1 MKYVIVVIA
10 IRRVDTEILHSL
22 RATREREKGRERGV
36 ERENERGRKK
46 GREE

>member
-10 IRRVDTEILHSL
+10 IRRVNTEILHSL
-22 RATREREKGRERGV
+22 RATREREGERERGV
-36 ERENERGRKK
+36 ERESERGRKK